1 MIASRPG
8 LVLIRG
14 MFVFLA
20 HFGGPLKY
28 AKRASFPALV
38 IRVVVFVVVFLE
50 DGEDGGLAS
59 TLFGD
64 GDMTTR
70 DGCVLLGGRTR

>member
-1 MIASRPG
+1 MA
-8 LVLIRG
+8 LIRG

-20 HFGGPLKY
+20 HVGGPSKY

-38 IRVVVFVVVFLE
+38 MHAVVFVFVFLE
-50 DGEDGGLAS
+50 DGKDGGLAS